1 MIPAAFGYVRATS
14 LDQAIDLL
22 NNDPD
27 GSKLLAGGHTLI
39 PTLKLRLASPSLLID
54 IGGITELKG
63 IEIGDDSIRIG
74 ALTTHAELLASGPL
88 HAALPIFRE
97 AADVIADPQVR
108 NRGTIGGSLA
118 NADPAADWPA
128 VMVALQAKLELAGPK
143 GLRRVAAKEFFV
155 DIFSTALTP
164 GEVLAHI
171 NIPRPP
177 PGTRMTYRKVRH
189 PASGYAI
196 VGVAAAVSLR
206 EDTVDGVSIG
216 VTGAANCAFEG
227 RAAAD
232 FLMRKAFSREHISE
246 AARLLSE
253 ATDCLSDRYAS
264 TEYRANLVNVQTR
277 RALLALSC
285 WGR

>member
-1 MIPAAFGYVRATS
+1 MIPAAFDYVCVTS

-22 NNDPD
+22 NNDPE

-39 PTLKLRLASPSLLID
+39 PTLKLRLASPSVLID
-54 IGGITELKG
+54 IRGIAQLKG
-63 IEIGDDSIRIG
+63 IEIGDDSIGIG
-74 ALTTHAELLASGPL
+74 ALTTHAELLASEPL
-88 HAALPIFRE
+88 HKALPIFRE

-128 VMVALQAKLELAGPK
+128 VMVALQAELELAGPK
-143 GLRRVAAKEFFV
+143 GSRRVAAKDFFV
-155 DIFSTALTP
+155 GIFSTVLAP
-164 GEVLAHI
+164 AEVLTHI

-196 VGVAAAVSLR
+196 VGVAASVCLGNGV
-206 EDTVDGVSIG
+206 VDSASIG
-216 VTGAANCAFEG
+216 ITGAANRAFEG
-227 RAAAD
+227 RVASD
-232 FLMRKAFSREHISE
+232 FLMGKAFSSEHISE
-246 AARLLSE
+246 AARLLRA

-264 TEYRANLVNVQTR
+264 VEYRANLINVQVR
-277 RALLALSC
+277 RALLALS
-285 WGR
+285 

>member
-1 MIPAAFGYVRATS
+1 MIPAAFDYVRATS

-22 NNDPD
+22 NGDPD
-27 GSKLLAGGHTLI
+27 ASKLLAGGHTLI

-54 IGGITELKG
+54 IGGIIELKG
-63 IEIGDDSIRIG
+63 IEIGDESVRIG
-74 ALTTHAELLASGPL
+74 ALTTHAELLASEPL
-88 HAALPIFRE
+88 QRALPIFRE

-128 VMVALQAKLELAGPK
+128 VMVALQAELELAGPK
-143 GLRRVAAKEFFV
+143 GLRRVAAKDFFV
-155 DIFSTALTP
+155 DIFSTALAP

-196 VGVAAAVSLR
+196 VGVAASVCLR
-206 EDTVDGVSIG
+206 NDVVDSASIG
-216 VTGAANCAFEG
+216 ITGAANCAFEG
-227 RAAAD
+227 RVASD
-232 FLMRKAFSREHISE
+232 FLMGKAFSSEHISE

-264 TEYRANLVNVQTR
+264 IEYRANLINVQVR
-277 RALLALSC
+277 RALLALS
-285 WGR
+285 